1 MHSFTSV
8 LKKVPT
14 ALTLLKSGTQAKRF
28 CCEFF
33 SKYFLYLLIKHMEK
47 SVIPLNIIVT
57 NNLNVGVITN
67 EVHYDITKVV
77 SE

>member
-1 MHSFTSV
+1 
-8 LKKVPT
+8 
-14 ALTLLKSGTQAKRF
+14 
-28 CCEFF
+28 
-33 SKYFLYLLIKHMEK
+33 MEK